1 MCNACDQDDDDD
13 NATDDEESRGGGGDG
28 GVGVAPMLLP
38 QTHPPPKHPPPPIRF
53 VATAA
58 GTGSGSGGTGSGAVH
73 AQSQPHTHK
82 KPLSALAHSFTAP
95 ASLTLPPMPPPPA
108 AAAAATAGLRRFAGP
123 AGPVGPAG
131 PAGFPHPPPHR
142 GAGPFGTVDPR
153 LVDVCFYHG
162 NCLDGALCAALIK
175 RVAPRARCVP
185 ISWTSLDT
193 ALATGAVVVFADV
206 TPKAPLLHAVLQVAA
221 AVMAIDHHV
230 SAWCTLTTVL
240 PPVAF
245 MFDVRE
251 SAATLVWTWI
261 TSWLGAAAGPF
272 PPLLP
277 YAKALDLFD
286 WSELR
291 DPDALRVCRAYEA
304 TTQPTVESLLGVL
317 EEGERFLGNLRG
329 MLDAVEAVIGLQI
342 SRAVASSEVVL
353 LHQQYPR
360 VRVGVVNTQ
369 TGVNFLA
376 LHMYSVMPIDVVWA
390 WYYHARTRRV
400 RVLLRSGGRFDCE
413 AYASQFGGGG
423 HPNAAAFTCELSV
436 MRSHFCEPPDA
447 SAVLDGD

>member
-1 MCNACDQDDDDD
+1 
-13 NATDDEESRGGGGDG
+13 
-28 GVGVAPMLLP
+28 
-38 QTHPPPKHPPPPIRF
+38 
-53 VATAA
+53 
-58 GTGSGSGGTGSGAVH
+58 
-73 AQSQPHTHK
+73 
-82 KPLSALAHSFTAP
+82 
-95 ASLTLPPMPPPPA
+95 
-108 AAAAATAGLRRFAGP
+108 
-123 AGPVGPAG
+123 
-131 PAGFPHPPPHR
+131 
-142 GAGPFGTVDPR
+142 VDPR
-153 LVDVCFYHG
+153 LVDMCFYHG

-175 RVAPRARCVP
+175 RVSPRARCVP
-185 ISWTSLDT
+185 ISWTSVDT
-193 ALATGAVVVFADV
+193 ALAAGAVVVFADV
-206 TPKAPLLHAVLQVAA
+206 TPKAPLLQAVVQVAA

-261 TSWLGAAAGPF
+261 TSWMGAAAGPV

-291 DPDALRVCRAYEA
+291 DADGLRVCRAYEA
-304 TTQPTVESLLGVL
+304 TTQPTVECLLVVL
-317 EEGERFLGNLRG
+317 EQGDRFLGTLRG